1 MNHIRGVILEE
12 THYYPHG
19 LVQAGISSK
28 ALAFGDPANKF
39 KFNGK
44 EEQRMEFSDGSGLEW
59 IDFGARMYD
68 PQLGRWFNHD
78 KYAEVYTSITPYQYA
93 ANNPVKIIDQD
104 GHLLKDKDGN
114 IITTATG
121 ETYTRTNTVKVDG
134 VNYQVTASYNEVIV
148 YTDKGTPIRALQM
161 VSQYVQQE
169 SPDGTLTPVDNAPID
184 ASQNCHGTT
193 FADGKLVI
201 ADNSANNAALQ
212 SITKDDGYSRENDL
226 GKADAFIQ
234 QSGGDVLHS
243 GKINSDGSVY
253 SDHDL
258 EKPQQTTMESEK
270 ARVDSDVNTTG
281 MKREGQ
287 DKQVDTKAGKVEK
300 GVRFVSKEEA
310 TKIREDNKLNTS
322 NKPVG
327 ELSPA
332 VYKKT
337 N

>member
-1 MNHIRGVILEE
+1 M
-12 THYYPHG
+12 
-19 LVQAGISSK
+19 
-28 ALAFGDPANKF
+28 
-39 KFNGK
+39 
-44 EEQRMEFSDGSGLEW
+44 
-59 IDFGARMYD
+59 
-68 PQLGRWFNHD
+68 
-78 KYAEVYTSITPYQYA
+78 
-93 ANNPVKIIDQD
+93 
-104 GHLLKDKDGN
+104 
-114 IITTATG
+114 
-121 ETYTRTNTVKVDG
+121 KVDG